1 MDLELS
7 PFTPNQPVSAEFFV
21 GRNAHIESL
30 RSSVRMARRGR
41 LQVGWISGE
50 RGIGKNSLAALI
62 ASIAESEE
70 KAIVAH
76 VHLGEVQELTDLAR
90 ETHTQILRDNPET
103 KTWGSNLWSFLG
115 ERIEKV
121 GAFGLEFKLTL
132 SKDELSST
140 VRDFTNTLG
149 AIVKTAGSE
158 REMILIVFDDIN
170 GLAANPKFANWL
182 KGMVDSEATSRRENP
197 VCLIF
202 VGFEDRLSH
211 MKENNPSV
219 GRIFNPLIDIQSWTP
234 LESKEFFN
242 STFAKRG
249 CIINAEDI
257 NRLAFYSDGLPVM
270 AHELGNSVWKI
281 AKSKTIQSNEVWAG
295 IFDAA
300 EMIGRKFLNKEVIQA
315 LQSKNYR
322 SILKK
327 ISGPDSPLKG
337 FKFSRK
343 QLHSMKTLTS
353 SEKKGLDNFINRMR
367 NLGALVPGLSGERGV
382 YQFSTRMHKIYF
394 MLHDGNIR

>member
-7 PFTPNQPVSAEFFV
+7 PFTPDRPVSDEFFV
-21 GRNAHIESL
+21 GREAYIQSL
-30 RSSVRMARRGR
+30 LSSVRIARRR
-41 LQVGWISGE
+41 ELQVGWISGE
-50 RGIGKNSLAALI
+50 RGIGKSSLAALI

-76 VHLGEVQELTDLAR
+76 VHLGEVQQLTDLAHK
-90 ETHTQILRDNPET
+90 THTQILRDNPET
-103 KTWGSNLWSFLG
+103 KSWGSNLWSFLG

-149 AIVKTAGSE
+149 AIVKTAGND

-170 GLAANPKFANWL
+170 GLAARPQFANWL
-182 KGMVDSEATSRRENP
+182 KSMVDSEATSRRENP

-219 GRIFNPLIDIQSWTP
+219 GRIFNPLIDIQPWTP
-234 LESKEFFN
+234 LESEKFFN

-249 CIINAEDI
+249 CSIGTEDI
-257 NRLAFYSDGLPVM
+257 KRLAFYSDGLPVM

-281 AKSKTIQSNEVWAG
+281 AKSKSIQSNEVWDG

-327 ISGPDSPLKG
+327 ISGPDSPLEG
-337 FKFSRK
+337 FEFSRRE
-343 QLHSMKTLTS
+343 LHSMKALTS
-353 SEKKGLDNFINRMR
+353 SEKNGLDNFITRMR
-367 NLGALVPGLSGERGV
+367 KLGALVPGLSGERGV
-382 YQFSTRMHKIYF
+382 YQFATRMHRIYF
-394 MLHDGNIR
+394 MLHARNIR

>member
-1 MDLELS
+1 MDFELS

-21 GRNAHIESL
+21 GRNAHIQSL
-30 RSSVRMARRGR
+30 RSSVRMARQGR

-50 RGIGKNSLAALI
+50 RGIGKSSLAALI

-103 KTWGSNLWSFLG
+103 KSWGNNLWSFLG

-121 GAFGLEFKLTL
+121 GAFGLEFELTL

-140 VRDFTNTLG
+140 VRNFTNTLG

-182 KGMVDSEATSRRENP
+182 KSMVDSEATSRRENP

-219 GRIFNPLIDIQSWTP
+219 GRIFNPLIEIRSWTEQ
-234 LESKEFFN
+234 ESREFFN
-242 STFAKRG
+242 STFTKRG
-249 CIINAEDI
+249 CSINAKDI

-281 AKSKTIQSNEVWAG
+281 AKSKTIQSDEVLDG

-327 ISGPDSPLKG
+327 ITVPDSPLKG
-337 FKFSRK
+337 FEFSRK
-343 QLHSMKTLTS
+343 QLRSMETLTR
-353 SEKKGLDNFINRMR
+353 SEKDGLDNFITRMC
-367 NLGALVPGLSGERGV
+367 NLGTLVRPNGERGV
-382 YQFSTRMHKIYF
+382 YQFATRMHKIYF
-394 MLHDGNIR
+394 MLYAIR

>member
-1 MDLELS
+1 MELELS

-21 GRNAHIESL
+21 GRNAHIQSL
-30 RSSVRMARRGR
+30 RSSVRLARQGK

-50 RGIGKNSLAALI
+50 RGIGKSSLAALI

-76 VHLGEVQELTDLAR
+76 VHLGEVQELTDLAHK
-90 ETHTQILRDNPET
+90 THTQILRDNPET
-103 KTWGSNLWSFLG
+103 KSWGSNLWSFLG

-149 AIVKTAGSE
+149 AIVKTAGNE

-170 GLAANPKFANWL
+170 GLAARPEFPNWL
-182 KGMVDSEATSRRENP
+182 KSMVDSEATSRRENP

-202 VGFEDRLSH
+202 VGFEDRLSY

-219 GRIFNPLIDIQSWTP
+219 GRIFNPLIDIQPWTL
-234 LESKEFFN
+234 LETEEFFN
-242 STFAKRG
+242 STFTKRG
-249 CIINAEDI
+249 CIINAKDV
-257 NRLAFYSDGLPVM
+257 NHLAFYSDGLPVM

-281 AKSKTIQSNEVWAG
+281 AKSKDIQSNEVMAG
-295 IFDAA
+295 IIDAA

-315 LQSKNYR
+315 LQSRNYR

-327 ISGPDSPLKG
+327 IAGPDSPFEG
-337 FKFSRK
+337 FEFSRK
-343 QLHSMKTLTS
+343 QLISMENLTS
-353 SEKKGLDNFINRMR
+353 PEKKGMDNFINRMLKLR
-367 NLGALVPGLSGERGV
+367 AWVPVSSGERGV
-382 YQFSTRMHKIYF
+382 YQFATRMHRIYF
-394 MLHDGNIR
+394 MWHARNIR